1 MPRRKRS
8 AVFVVQGRT
17 FYTYKYTTALDNG
30 LNVNEKK
37 KSNHLNTNS
46 IYIIIKSIGTITK
59 NRLKLKMKILL

>member
-37 KSNHLNTNS
+37 IESPEHQFNLYYN
-46 IYIIIKSIGTITK
+46 
-59 NRLKLKMKILL
+59 